1 MEIKQMLSSKHVVL
15 KNMKVLKEL
24 EISGVF
30 KKIFAIEIEDLKRSD
45 LLLLEDEFRIKRN
58 TNKIF
63 KMESSF
69 CSGYMDMN
77 G

>member
-30 KKIFAIEIEDLKRSD
+30 KKIYAIEIEDLKRSD
-45 LLLLEDEFRIKRN
+45 LLLLEDEFRVKRN
-58 TNKIF
+58 TDRIF
-63 KMESSF
+63 KIETSF
-69 CSGYMDMN
+69 CSGYEWMM
-77 G
+77 

>member
-45 LLLLEDEFRIKRN
+45 LLLLDYEFRVKRN
-58 TNKIF
+58 RDRIY
-63 KMESSF
+63 KMETSL
-69 CSGYMDMN
+69 CCGYEWMM
-77 G
+77 